1 MNRLGILYWYMLAVT
16 ITGSIIDVRKRSVH
30 VAFFA
35 AVAAG
40 IAALMFWDR
49 SIPAEARLFG
59 ILTGLL
65 FLGLSFITKEAVG
78 KGDAVMIMLTGAAL
92 GFSATAAVLCIG
104 FLLLSLISLVLV
116 VVKKY
121 GRKERIPFFPFLA
134 AMRAASLQ
142 TLAMSA
148 PLKPG
153 V

>member
-1 MNRLGILYWYMLAVT
+1 MKSLGIMYWYMLAVT
-16 ITGSIIDVRKRSVH
+16 IAGSITDIRKRTVH
-30 VAFFA
+30 VVFFA
-35 AVAAG
+35 VVAAG

-65 FLGLSFITKEAVG
+65 FLGLSFITKESVG
-78 KGDAVMIMLTGAAL
+78 RGDAVMIMLTGAAL
-92 GFSATAAVLCIG
+92 GFPATAAVLCIG

-134 AMRAASLQ
+134 AGELV
-142 TLAMSA
+142 LAVLVLL
-148 PLKPG
+148 P
-153 V
+153 